1 MKAEIIT
8 IGDEILI
15 GQIIDSNSA
24 WIAQQLKELGIKIYQ
39 ITSISD
45 SPEHITKAI
54 SDAETH
60 ADIIIITGGLGPTK
74 DDLTKETLAKYFN
87 TKLVFNKTVFEKNK
101 ELLGKRKIK
110 MNELNTKQAELP
122 ENCIILNNTNGTA
135 QGMLFEKNKKTIVS
149 LPGVPFEMKKIITE
163 EFIPFI
169 QKKYKTTSLY
179 HKTVMTQGVP
189 ESELSLKIE
198 DWENNLP
205 KDIKLA
211 YLPKPGIVRLRL
223 TGTAE
228 KKKNIAKKIDEEI
241 KKLQK
246 IIPDNI
252 FGYNDISLE
261 EVIKNIFTE
270 KNKTL
275 ATAESCTGGNVA
287 KLLTS
292 ISGSSKYFK
301 GSVVAYSNEIKSKI
315 LDVNKNTLNKYGAVS
330 KQVVTEMAENI
341 IKKFNTDYSI
351 AISGIAG
358 PTGGTTEKP
367 VGTTWIAIADKISVD
382 TYKFS
387 FGEHRGRNITRATL
401 TSLNLLRLKIIK
413 N

>member
-45 SPEHITKAI
+45 SPNHIKQALTT
-54 SDAETH
+54 AEEH

-74 DDLTKETLAKYFN
+74 DDLTKETLAEYFN
-87 TKLVFNKTVFEKNK
+87 TKLVFRNEVFEKNK
-101 ELLGKRKIK
+101 ALLGKRNIK

-135 QGMLFEKNKKTIVS
+135 QGMLFEKNNKTIIS

-189 ESELSLKIE
+189 ESELSMKIE
-198 DWENNLP
+198 EWENNLP
-205 KDIKLA
+205 KNIKLA

-223 TGTAE
+223 TGTSNNKE
-228 KKKNIAKKIDEEI
+228 NIAKQIDIEI
-241 KKLQK
+241 EKLKK
-246 IIPDNI
+246 IIPDSI
-252 FGYNDISLE
+252 FGYNDINLE

-275 ATAESCTGGNVA
+275 ATAESCTGGNIA
-287 KLLTS
+287 QLLTS
-292 ISGSSKYFK
+292 ISGSSMYFK
-301 GSVVAYSNEIKSKI
+301 GGIVAYSNEIKNKI
-315 LDVNKNTLNKYGAVS
+315 LNVNKSSLDNYGAVS
-330 KQVVTEMAENI
+330 KQVVEEMAVGVI
-341 IKKFNTDYSI
+341 QKFDTDYSI
-351 AISGIAG
+351 AVSGIAG
-358 PTGGTTEKP
+358 PTGGTPEKP
-367 VGTTWIAIADKISVD
+367 VGTTWIAIANKTSVD
-382 TYKFS
+382 SYEFR
-387 FGEHRGRNITRATL
+387 FGEHRGRNVTRATL
-401 TSLNLLRLKIIK
+401 TTLNLLRLKII
-413 N
+413 ND